1 MTEQGGSQLLV
12 EFDGDD
18 LDGSGA
24 CPLGFA
30 GDSTVVLFFI
40 SWAYTL
46 RLGGQHE
53 LALAAMHMQ
62 RRHKVDLRPLLT
74 YADLEVED
82 EDDQHA
88 LDHAWQEPA
97 ALAASARAVAAA
109 LESDDAALGALM
121 AGYDDLAPRLRDLAA
136 ICDWGAEHG
145 RRVRLTFRLDA

>member
-1 MTEQGGSQLLV
+1 VTQDAAPGLHV
-12 EFDGDD
+12 EFDGDEV
-18 LDGSGA
+18 
-24 CPLGFA
+24 CPIAFA
-30 GDSTVVLFFI
+30 GDPTVVLFFI

-53 LALAAMHMQ
+53 LAQAAMHMQ
-62 RRHKVDLRPLLT
+62 RRHKIDLRPLLT

-97 ALAASARAVAAA
+97 ALAASARAVATAA
-109 LESDDAALGALM
+109 ESDDAALRELLT
-121 AGYDDLAPRLRDLAA
+121 GYDDLAPRLRDLAA

>member
-1 MTEQGGSQLLV
+1 MTTHAPGLHV
-12 EFDGDD
+12 EFDGDE
-18 LDGSGA
+18 A
-24 CPLGFA
+24 CPVAFA
-30 GDSTVVLFFI
+30 GDPTVVLFFI

-74 YADLEVED
+74 YADLDVED

-97 ALAASARAVAAA
+97 ALAASARAVATA
-109 LESDDAALGALM
+109 LESDDAALHEYVE
-121 AGYDDLAPRLRDLAA
+121 GYPDLAPRLRDLAA
-136 ICDWGAEHG
+136 ICDWGATSGH
-145 RRVRLTFRLDA
+145 RVRLTFRLDA

>member
-1 MTEQGGSQLLV
+1 MTQQGGSHLLV
-12 EFDGDD
+12 EFDGEM
-18 LDGSGA
+18 A

-30 GDSTVVLFFI
+30 GDPTVVLFFI

-53 LALAAMHMQ
+53 LAQAAMHLQ

-74 YADLEVED
+74 YADREVED

-97 ALAASARAVAAA
+97 ALAASARAVATA
-109 LESDDAALGALM
+109 LESDDATLRDLM
-121 AGYDDLAPRLRDLAA
+121 AGYDDLAARLRDLAA
-136 ICDWGAEHG
+136 MCDWGAEHG
-145 RRVRLTFRLDA
+145 QRVRLTFTLDA